1 MSILQICALGTALQ
15 FPKMSTHISSP
26 GKPIIFISIP
36 FFFLSFSLSLS
47 LLWSHF
53 ISPLIPTPKL
63 APTLAN
69 HLILLTFGIYIPHT
83 ILLLPSFALA
93 TIPATF
99 IHVILF
105 SNHIVTIT
113 KFRRKDLLL
122 HDIPARPPGFDDAH

>member
-36 FFFLSFSLSLS
+36 FFLLSFSLSLS
-47 LLWSHF
+47 LLWAHF
-53 ISPLIPTPKL
+53 ISPLIPTLKL

-69 HLILLTFGIYIPHT
+69 HLILLPFGIYIPHP
-83 ILLLPSFALA
+83 ILLPSFALA
-93 TIPATF
+93 TIPAIF

-122 HDIPARPPGFDDAH
+122 PHVPARPPGFDDAH